1 MPERLRPSPRGRW
14 RRPARSRREAKGGG
28 PPLRRVSAVG
38 HVAPSA
44 VCPQRPRGVVSR
56 VPPPAAC
63 PPWWCVV
70 SAVSPAMESA
80 QPDVSLS
87 AMSPRQPYPP
97 VNLIPLSAMSPNQP
111 CPPPS
116 STISPV
122 SHVHLLAISPISRL
136 PHQPVPSVSHL
147 PHQPYSASAR
157 PPCQPHHQLP
167 ARSVSAISC
176 APLSVMSPHQC
187 CPPLPAVYPSSCPV
201 SNIMSPSASSP

>member
-1 MPERLRPSPRGRW
+1 MAGAGGSERESGADPLQSGAEPGGRRWRCGAAPERLRPSPRGRW

-38 HVAPSA
+38 HVAPAA

-122 SHVHLLAISPISRL
+122 SRV
-136 PHQPVPSVSHL
+136 
-147 PHQPYSASAR
+147 
-157 PPCQPHHQLP
+157 
-167 ARSVSAISC
+167 
-176 APLSVMSPHQC
+176 PLSAMC
-187 CPPLPAVYPSSCPV
+187 IC
-201 SNIMSPSASSP
+201 